1 MGGRD
6 WISDSCI
13 VMATPLLQIRAPD
26 SAETTV
32 DQASPGMAV
41 KRDENDGVIPRW
53 FVGSFIVLVIAV
65 LGQWG
70 WLISSNARLDER
82 LLNFNEAVKA
92 QSMLLNNQIERERQD
107 REREQK
113 TTRDQLELLRLEQ
126 HQLTVKLAE
135 RGFRVR

>member
-1 MGGRD
+1 
-6 WISDSCI
+6 
-13 VMATPLLQIRAPD
+13 MATPLLQIRAPD